1 MIRHKSE
8 AFTTN
13 HDVLRHCRLL
23 VADGIFIDIYL
34 SPLSQD
40 ILPDLYLRKVLVV
53 MKFKNAN
60 VLITGGASGIGKI
73 MGRMALKK
81 GAKCFIIWDIN
92 LSGIEATRK
101 ELSKYGKVKGYIVD
115 VANDDIVKVAYQ
127 KTVADCGNIDIL
139 INCAGIITSNK
150 TFDKQTHEEIVKTM
164 NINTL
169 APMFVTRA
177 MLPDMLERNVGHVC
191 TIASAG
197 GMLSNPKMSV
207 YAASKWGVI
216 GWSDSVRIELQEMK
230 SNVHFTTVAPYYI
243 NTGMFDGVKSRI
255 IPILKPEYVA
265 KKVIRAIEKDI
276 SFKGIPFGF
285 HFIRFWQAIL
295 PTRVFDFFFG
305 QVFGIYHTMDQFT
318 GRKSGKEVIE
328 KAS

>member
-1 MIRHKSE
+1 
-8 AFTTN
+8 
-13 HDVLRHCRLL
+13 
-23 VADGIFIDIYL
+23 
-34 SPLSQD
+34 
-40 ILPDLYLRKVLVV
+40 
-53 MKFKNAN
+53 MKFENAN

-73 MGRMALKK
+73 MGRMALEK

-92 LSGIEATRK
+92 LAGIEATRK
-101 ELSKYGKVKGYIVD
+101 ELAKYGKVKGYVVD
-115 VANDDIVKVAYQ
+115 VSDYEMVTLAYR
-127 KTVADCGNIDIL
+127 KAVEDCGNIDIV

-150 TFDKQTHEEIVKTM
+150 TFDRQTEDEMRRTLS
-164 NINTL
+164 INTL

-177 MLPDMLERNVGHVC
+177 ALPDMLERNSGHVC

-207 YAASKWGVI
+207 YAASKWGAI

-230 SNVHFTTVAPYYI
+230 SQVHVTTVAPYYI
-243 NTGMFDGVKSRI
+243 NTGMFDGVKSPV

-265 KKVIRAIEKDI
+265 KRVIRAIERNK

-285 HFIRFWQAIL
+285 HFIRFWQFLL
-295 PTRVFDFFFG
+295 PTKVFDWFFG
-305 QVFGIYHTMDQFT
+305 EVMGIYHAMDAFI
-318 GRKSGKEVIE
+318 GRKKNDAATS